1 MPSLVQ
7 SKQPEE
13 EIYEPERNVSE
24 IEIEGK
30 FRFLE
35 RIVNQD
41 FVALL
46 SSIKCHKFPKLL

>member
-41 FVALL
+41 LSHCFHL
-46 SSIKCHKFPKLL
+46 SSAINFPKLL